1 MSETIHVSAG
11 NEWWRN
17 AVVYQVYPR
26 SFADA
31 NGDGTGDVEGIRSRI
46 PYLAKLGIDAIWMN
60 PWYPSPLL
68 DGGYD
73 VADYRSIAPMFGSL
87 DDAQA
92 LIEDAHSAGIKVI
105 VDLVPNHTSWDHE
118 WFVKALAAAPESP
131 ARDRYIFREG
141 K

>member
-1 MSETIHVSAG
+1 M
-11 NEWWRN
+11 
-17 AVVYQVYPR
+17 VYQVYPR

-31 NGDGTGDVEGIRSRI
+31 NADGTGDVEGIRSRI
-46 PYLAKLGIDAIWMN
+46 PYLAKLGVDAIWMN

-73 VADYRSIAPMFGSL
+73 IADYRSIAPMFGSL

-118 WFVKALAAAPESP
+118 WFVEALAAAPGSP
-131 ARDRYIFREG
+131 ARDPYIFR
-141 K
+141 

>member
-1 MSETIHVSAG
+1 MSETIHVTAG

-46 PYLAKLGIDAIWMN
+46 PYLAKLGVDAIWMN

-92 LIEDAHSAGIKVI
+92 LIEDAHSLLLFRKK
-105 VDLVPNHTSWDHE
+105 WC
-118 WFVKALAAAPESP
+118 FK
-131 ARDRYIFREG
+131 RYQ
-141 K
+141 

>member
-46 PYLAKLGIDAIWMN
+46 PYLAKLGIDAVWMN

-68 DGGYD
+68 DGGYRD
-73 VADYRSIAPMFGSL
+73 QWSRPLPEG
-87 DDAQA
+87 
-92 LIEDAHSAGIKVI
+92 
-105 VDLVPNHTSWDHE
+105 DHGCGGGH
-118 WFVKALAAAPESP
+118 
-131 ARDRYIFREG
+131 R
-141 K
+141 

>member
-1 MSETIHVSAG
+1 M
-11 NEWWRN
+11 
-17 AVVYQVYPR
+17 VYQVYPR

-92 LIEDAHSAGIKVI
+92 LIEDAHAPASRSLLILSLTTLLGIMYGSSK
-105 VDLVPNHTSWDHE
+105 PRCCT
-118 WFVKALAAAPESP
+118 
-131 ARDRYIFREG
+131 
-141 K
+141 